1 METQNFF
8 MSKEIIFIYLSYLLG
23 CFSTGYYLVRLLN
36 ADDIRNHGSH
46 ATGATNVGR
55 KYGKIGFTITLLGD
69 AAKGAIVVWASFYFE
84 LTELG
89 VILIIL
95 AVVLGH
101 NWPIQLKF
109 SGGKGIATAAGAIL
123 VFNYQLLIV
132 LLVLFGIV
140 YFIFR
145 KYTLS
150 GLIIIVLTPIVY
162 LTFDPTLIN
171 ELGITALILIILIA
185 HRNSIRDLVRLLH
198 KK

>member
-1 METQNFF
+1 M
-8 MSKEIIFIYLSYLLG
+8 
-23 CFSTGYYLVRLLN
+23 
-36 ADDIRNHGSH
+36 
-46 ATGATNVGR
+46 
-55 KYGKIGFTITLLGD
+55 
-69 AAKGAIVVWASFYFE
+69 
-84 LTELG
+84 
-89 VILIIL
+89 
-95 AVVLGH
+95 
-101 NWPIQLKF
+101 
-109 SGGKGIATAAGAIL
+109 

-132 LLVLFGIV
+132 LLMLFGIV

-162 LTFDPTLIN
+162 LSFDPTLIN